1 VPLNRRELLFAV
13 GALIAAPAWAS
24 PRRYALLYPDVPE
37 PEREVFRVVRESLS
51 NALRRTGGAFS
62 EQALAARAT
71 PDAVAAAIADAH
83 ADVVITLGHAPTALA
98 REIRPTI
105 PWLTGVTEMPVPT
118 PGVGGI
124 SLVVNPDRF
133 VSALAEVAPRIN
145 RIAVV
150 LSPAHFGWMR
160 GALERAAHAQSK
172 TLTVFQADTIG
183 EAATRY
189 LNIVR
194 YGNPK
199 TDSLWLLEQGEFL
212 SQDTL
217 PHIIEEAW
225 ANEFL
230 VFSSVLNHV
239 NEGSLFALYL
249 NPAAL
254 GERLARLALSTQ
266 SHAVPIAFDDAPAR
280 AINLRTARHLSGIVE
295 VGATK
300 SFDLIVGE
308 R

>member
-1 VPLNRRELLFAV
+1 LNRRDLLFAV

-37 PEREVFRVVRESLS
+37 PEREVFRVVREGLS
-51 NALRRTGGAFS
+51 NALRRAGGTVG
-62 EQALAARAT
+62 EQAITARTT
-71 PDAVAAAIADAH
+71 PDSAAAAIADTH
-83 ADVVITLGHAPTALA
+83 ADVVVTLGHAATALA
-98 REIRPTI
+98 REIRPII
-105 PWLTGVTEMPVPT
+105 PWLTGVTEMPVPSS
-118 PGVGGI
+118 GVGGI

-133 VSALAEVAPRIN
+133 VSTLAEVAPRIA

-150 LSPAHFGWMR
+150 LNPARFGWMR
-160 GALERAAHAQSK
+160 AALERAAHAQSK
-172 TLTVFQADTIG
+172 TLTVFQADSIS
-183 EAATRY
+183 EAATQY
-189 LNIVR
+189 LNVVR

-199 TDSLWLLEQGEFL
+199 TDSLWLLEQGQFVN
-212 SQDTL
+212 QDTL

-249 NPAAL
+249 NPTTL
-254 GERLARLALSTQ
+254 GERLARLALSAQ
-266 SHAVPIAFDDAPAR
+266 SHAAPIAFDDAPAR

-295 VGATK
+295 LSTAK